1 MFAEDHFDI
10 GAVTLTVGNKGFQV
24 RNKATPIISGGL
36 ASGKIGVTDWFQ
48 PSVGAVWHL
57 NSGELFAG
65 FTQVTRAYPSASTAG
80 PFATTQAGFN
90 ALNLK
95 PEQSDTY
102 EAGYRFHS
110 GGFSGVLATYLVE
123 FRNRLLSFS
132 NGAGIVGNPAI
143 LQNVGGVESYG
154 VEAAGQYKIMDA
166 VTLFASYAY
175 NNSQYQDDVLNAN
188 GTVRS
193 AIKGKTVVDA
203 PKSVGTAEIAYD
215 DKSIFG
221 RIGANYMSRRYFTYT
236 NDQSVPGRVLVDA
249 SIGYRFS
256 GDGPLKGLEIQGNV
270 TNLFDKKY
278 VATIG
283 SNGFGDK
290 GDNQTLLAGSPQTFF
305 VTVRKAF

>member
-1 MFAEDHFDI
+1 
-10 GAVTLTVGNKGFQV
+10 
-24 RNKATPIISGGL
+24 
-36 ASGKIGVTDWFQ
+36 
-48 PSVGAVWHL
+48 
-57 NSGELFAG
+57 
-65 FTQVTRAYPSASTAG
+65 
-80 PFATTQAGFN
+80 
-90 ALNLK
+90 
-95 PEQSDTY
+95 
-102 EAGYRFHS
+102 
-110 GGFSGVLATYLVE
+110 
-123 FRNRLLSFS
+123 
-132 NGAGIVGNPAI
+132 
-143 LQNVGGVESYG
+143 
-154 VEAAGQYKIMDA
+154 MDA